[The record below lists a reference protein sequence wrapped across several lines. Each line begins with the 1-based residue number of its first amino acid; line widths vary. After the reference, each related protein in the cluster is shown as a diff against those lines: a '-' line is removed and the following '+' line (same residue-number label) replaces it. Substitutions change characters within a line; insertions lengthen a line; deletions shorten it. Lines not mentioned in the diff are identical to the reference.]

1 MIVTSIAFDAMEIAE
16 RAHDDLE
23 QLRNGRVFITG
34 GTGFVG
40 TWLVSA
46 LRQADLLLA
55 LNLDVTVLTRNPIH
69 YQEREPA
76 LADWVTLMQ
85 GDIAEVPRLG
95 TFDAAIHTATP
106 ASAALI
112 DDEPELMRTTI
123 VAGMR
128 SVIAAL
134 ESSGPIPFL
143 FTSSGAIYGPQPSD
157 LTKIPESFIPDE
169 SHTSSSNVYTLG
181 KREAEAIAQD
191 ATTGSGPS
199 LRLARLFAFVGP
211 YLPLDQHFAVGNFIA
226 DALAGREIR
235 VAGDGTPIRSYMY
248 ATDMV
253 VALLAVLVRGT
264 PSRPYN
270 VGSSSEVTITEL
282 ASLVGQVVSPGIR
295 VTVQHQT
302 TSEMPTSAG
311 NRYVPDTTRI
321 VSELGFESSVTLADG
336 IARTAAWHRS
346 K

>member
-1 MIVTSIAFDAMEIAE
+1 MASIAFDAVDITE
-16 RAHDDLE
+16 RAREDLE
-23 QLRNGRVFITG
+23 QLRNARVFITG

-46 LRQADLLLA
+46 LHQADQLLA
-55 LNLDVTVLTRNPIH
+55 LNLDVTVLTRNPDRYH
-69 YQEREPA
+69 EQEPA
-76 LADWVTLMQ
+76 LADWVTLVQ
-85 GDIAEVPRLG
+85 GDIAAVPRIG
-95 TFDAAIHTATP
+95 TFDAAIHAATP

-112 DDEPELMRTTI
+112 DDEPERMRTTI
-123 VAGMR
+123 VEGMR

-134 ESSGPIPFL
+134 ESSGSIPFL
-143 FTSSGAIYGPQPSD
+143 FTSSGAVYGPQPSD
-157 LTKIPESFIPDE
+157 LAQLPESFIPDTN
-169 SHTSSSNVYTLG
+169 HDSSSNAYTLG

-191 ATTGSGPS
+191 ATTAGGPS

-270 VGSSSEVTITEL
+270 VGSSNEVTIAEL
-282 ASLVGQVVSPGIR
+282 ASLVGQVVAPENPVILQR
-295 VTVQHQT
+295 QT
-302 TSEMPTSAG
+302 ASEMPTSAG
-311 NRYVPDTTRI
+311 NRYVPDTARI
-321 VSELGFESSVTLADG
+321 ASELGFECSVDLADG